1 MDIGTRNSQAAY
13 AKVRANEIVG
23 LESLLR
29 TTLRALAVCVARRS
43 EAGAARQIADRA
55 HDLADRLTALVNDLD
70 DDTAARNARAMA
82 AHLAGRLTALERIA
96 EGQATLLS

>member
-1 MDIGTRNSQAAY
+1 VDIGTRNSQAAY
-13 AKVRANEIVG
+13 AKVRATELVG

-43 EAGAARQIADRA
+43 DRATTRQLAARA
-55 HDLADRLTALVNDLD
+55 HDLAERLIALGEDLGD
-70 DDTAARNARAMA
+70 GIAARDARAIA
-82 AHLAGRLTALERIA
+82 EHLVGRLLALESIA